1 MSPVIA
7 TFFCFVLYLLG
18 YRFYA
23 RYLGRRLFDLDP
35 TRQTPAHAM
44 RDEVDYGVS
53 RSRSNFG
60 NGLS

>member
-7 TFFCFVLYLLG
+7 TFFCFALYFLG

-35 TRQTPAHAM
+35 ARQTPAHAM
-44 RDEVDYGVS
+44 RDEVDYV
-53 RSRSNFG
+53 
-60 NGLS
+60 